1 MEELNKLVDLLEQKK
16 QYFIYF
22 QNESSMAVNM
32 TLTEID
38 QYENALEK
46 RGQLILKIIRIDEEI
61 RQIAEDMENGTE
73 VLAAMKNAC
82 SYGSLKPPLQK
93 LFEMGQEIFRI
104 INMIQE
110 TDRQAA
116 ANLNRLMAEVQDKI
130 KKNNK
135 NTKLAGYYS
144 HLDYG
149 VKKGFLYNEKR

>member
-1 MEELNKLVDLLEQKK
+1 MEELDKLMDLLEQKK

-22 QNESSMAVNM
+22 RNESSMAVNL

-38 QYENALEK
+38 QYEKALEK
-46 RGQLILKIIRIDEEI
+46 RGQLILKIDQIDEEI
-61 RQIAEDMENGTE
+61 RHMAENMEDGE
-73 VLAAMKNAC
+73 EALAALKNTC
-82 SYGSLKPPLQK
+82 SYGSLKPSLQK
-93 LFEMGQEIFRI
+93 MFEIGQEIFSI

-116 ANLNRLMAEVQDKI
+116 ANLNRLMAEVQIKI
-130 KKNNK
+130 KENNK